1 MKKVFLYF
9 LVAVYVVA
17 TLSISGCANIIP
29 PTGGPRDS
37 LSPVL
42 IEANPPDSTR
52 QFAGGKIILT
62 FDEFVELNKPQEQ
75 IIVSPVPKISPI
87 TDAKLRTVTIRIKDT
102 LEPNTTYTV
111 DFGNA
116 IRDINEGNEVKNF
129 RYIFTTGKYFD
140 SLQFAGKVILAET
153 GRPDSTLIV
162 MLHKSLTDSAVAKE
176 KPRYFARVDT
186 AGNFQFRNLPPGKF
200 AVYALKD
207 EGMRQYT
214 SRKQLFAFADS
225 PVVISGSTR
234 SVILYAYA
242 EPDTAKAPA
251 TTSIIPSRG
260 TAKPAADKVLRIQT
274 NLESGTLDLLS
285 NLEITFTAPL
295 KNLDTSKL
303 KLTNEVYERVQPVSY
318 TLDSTRKKLTVQT
331 NWIQSRGY
339 HLMASKDFVEDTLG
353 RKISRDDTLSFR
365 TKSTNEYGSLKL
377 RFLNLDLSKHPVLQF
392 VRNNEVK
399 YSHVFTDR
407 NVNIKLFPPGEY
419 DLRILYDENRNGKWD
434 PGSFFGNRRQPEKVQ
449 PLARKLEVKPNWDS
463 EVDITL

>member
-37 LSPVL
+37 LPPVL

-260 TAKPAADKVLRIQT
+260 TAIPAADKVLRIQT

-285 NLEITFTAPL
+285 NLEITFTAPSSSSLSLSTFSL
-295 KNLDTSKL
+295 KNF
-303 KLTNEVYERVQPVSY
+303 ER
-318 TLDSTRKKLTVQT
+318 R
-331 NWIQSRGY
+331 SRGDC
-339 HLMASKDFVEDTLG
+339 STSRRSSTG
-353 RKISRDDTLSFR
+353 RAAPA
-365 TKSTNEYGSLKL
+365 GS
-377 RFLNLDLSKHPVLQF
+377 SGTAQ
-392 VRNNEVK
+392 
-399 YSHVFTDR
+399 
-407 NVNIKLFPPGEY
+407 
-419 DLRILYDENRNGKWD
+419 
-434 PGSFFGNRRQPEKVQ
+434 
-449 PLARKLEVKPNWDS
+449 
-463 EVDITL
+463 

>member
-37 LSPVL
+37 LPPVL
-42 IEANPPDSTR
+42 IEANPADSTR
-52 QFAGGKIILT
+52 QFTGGKIVLT

-251 TTSIIPSRG
+251 
-260 TAKPAADKVLRIQT
+260 
-274 NLESGTLDLLS
+274 
-285 NLEITFTAPL
+285 
-295 KNLDTSKL
+295 
-303 KLTNEVYERVQPVSY
+303 
-318 TLDSTRKKLTVQT
+318 
-331 NWIQSRGY
+331 
-339 HLMASKDFVEDTLG
+339 
-353 RKISRDDTLSFR
+353 
-365 TKSTNEYGSLKL
+365 
-377 RFLNLDLSKHPVLQF
+377 
-392 VRNNEVK
+392 
-399 YSHVFTDR
+399 
-407 NVNIKLFPPGEY
+407 
-419 DLRILYDENRNGKWD
+419 
-434 PGSFFGNRRQPEKVQ
+434 
-449 PLARKLEVKPNWDS
+449 
-463 EVDITL
+463 